1 MRMHTLSLFFG
12 LLWRTFVL
20 QLIVSLAI
28 LALIGVTG
36 ADFFHRDEKFI
47 VLKPTLVYGA
57 FALAL
62 LIGWFGPR
70 VNLVR
75 AMWGRRLGLSVQ
87 QWHRCVVALSVL
99 FAGLAALN
107 LMVAFTAS
115 LDVWVNY
122 KLFGAL
128 AIFCAGIFG
137 ITLWLQRSAD
147 GSA

>member
-1 MRMHTLSLFFG
+1 MHTLSLFFG

-36 ADFFHRDEKFI
+36 AGVFHRYEKFI
-47 VLKPTLVYGA
+47 VLKPTLIYSA

-62 LIGWFGPR
+62 LIGWLGPR

-75 AMWGRRLGLSVQ
+75 AVWGKRLNLSVQ
-87 QWHRCVVALSVL
+87 QWHRCVVALSAL
-99 FAGLAALN
+99 FVGLAALN
-107 LMVAFTAS
+107 LIVAFIAP
-115 LDVWVNY
+115 LEVWVNY

-137 ITLWLQRSAD
+137 ITLWLQRSVD
-147 GSA
+147 GST